1 MFIQILLM
9 TVALGFLAWL
19 MRSQAVLARVG
30 RASATSKPLSRY
42 PSVTVVRPIKGL
54 DAGISENINAALDH
68 GYPGEVE
75 TLFVFDDDH
84 EPALPL
90 VRRAIETRR
99 WIGKERDARILFSGA
114 PPPGRTGK
122 LNAMITGFQESRGEL
137 VAFADSDIRP
147 DRDALRMLVE
157 TLCATPRAG
166 AASAP
171 VVVTENPVTLGD
183 TGYALLLNGL
193 YAPAAAKTVR
203 ERNGTLSF
211 IMGQFMV
218 LTREAIAA
226 IGGLESATGQLVD
239 DMYLGARI
247 KAAGFRNVVSPQRV
261 PIIQRGM
268 SLKEFWR
275 TYVRWI
281 AFSRSGLPGREFK
294 VLSYLRPAMFWSGL
308 IAAGVA
314 ASQGFWLIALL
325 NALVPVEVT
334 ASTIYLHRV
343 VGGGRLTWGS
353 TGGLLLAPPGGAGS
367 APQHRPEAHRQLAW
381 PQLQAQRQGTARR
394 GPGVGAR

>member
-1 MFIQILLM
+1 MFVQILLI
-9 TVALGFLAWL
+9 TVALGLLTWL

-30 RASATSKPLSRY
+30 RASAASKPLSRY

-54 DAGISENINAALDH
+54 DAGIKENIDAALDH

-75 TLFVFDDDH
+75 TLFVFDDDR

-90 VRRAIETRR
+90 VRRAIDTRR
-99 WIGKERDARILFSGA
+99 GIGKVLDARILFSGE

-122 LNAMITGFQESRGEL
+122 LNAMIAGFQESRGEL

-147 DRDALRMLVE
+147 DRDALRVLVE

-171 VVVTENPVTLGD
+171 VVVTEKPVTLGD

-268 SLKEFWR
+268 SPE
-275 TYVRWI
+275 
-281 AFSRSGLPGREFK
+281 G
-294 VLSYLRPAMFWSGL
+294 VLAHLCALDRIFAQR
-308 IAAGVA
+308 AAGPGI
-314 ASQGFWLIALL
+314 QG
-325 NALVPVEVT
+325 ALVPA
-334 ASTIYLHRV
+334 ASDVLVGSDSSRHRCV
-343 VGGGRLTWGS
+343 A
-353 TGGLLLAPPGGAGS
+353 GLLVDSPAQRAGS
-367 APQHRPEAHRQLAW
+367 GRGYGLHHLSPSRGRRRTIDLGFNRWPPSCFYWWGRQCC
-381 PQLQAQRQGTARR
+381 
-394 GPGVGAR
+394 